1 MSYIPIN
8 DSVRIPMI
16 ELRIHFARSGG
27 PGGVVNRLD
36 TKVEVRWAPAKSE
49 ALNDADRTWLLARL
63 KDRLTGDGDLIV
75 ISSKSREQAKN
86 RSEAIATLA
95 QTVRDALVRPKGGGA
110 RAARADASPNGRRG
124 GKSAAKKTGKSG
136 RPAAA
141 RRAKAK
147 KPAAKKRGRG

>member
-36 TKVEVRWAPAKSE
+36 TKVEVRWSPSKSE
-49 ALNDADRTWLLARL
+49 ALNDADRLWVIDQL
-63 KDRLTGDGDLIV
+63 KDRLSGEGDLIV
-75 ISSKSREQAKN
+75 VSSKSREQAKN

-95 QTVRDALVRPKGGGA
+95 QTVRDALVRPKGGKV
-110 RAARADASPNGRRG
+110 P
-124 GKSAAKKTGKSG
+124 AKKTAAKTSARGK
-136 RPAAA
+136 P
-141 RRAKAK
+141 AK
-147 KPAAKKRGRG
+147 KPAKKRARG

>member
-36 TKVEVRWAPAKSE
+36 TKVEVRWSPSKSE
-49 ALNDADRTWLLARL
+49 ALNPADREWVMSQL
-63 KDRLTGDGDLIV
+63 KDRLSGEGDLV
-75 ISSKSREQAKN
+75 VVSSKSREQAKN

-95 QTVRDALVRPKGGGA
+95 QTVRDALVRPKGVKAGKKPTGGA
-110 RAARADASPNGRRG
+110 
-124 GKSAAKKTGKSG
+124 AAKTAKS
-136 RPAAA
+136 
-141 RRAKAK
+141 AKAK
-147 KPAAKKRGRG
+147 KPAKKRARG

>member
-36 TKVEVRWAPAKSE
+36 TKVEVRWSPSKSE
-49 ALNDADRTWLLARL
+49 ALNDADREWVMSQL
-63 KDRLTGDGDLIV
+63 KDRLSGEGDLV
-75 ISSKSREQAKN
+75 VVSSKSREQAKN

-95 QTVRDALVRPKGGGA
+95 QTVRDALVRPKGA
-110 RAARADASPNGRRG
+110 KVPAPKKAA
-124 GKSAAKKTGKSG
+124 KSATAAKS
-136 RPAAA
+136 
-141 RRAKAK
+141 AKAK
-147 KPAAKKRGRG
+147 KPAKKRARG

>member
-36 TKVEVRWAPAKSE
+36 TKVEVRWSPSKSE
-49 ALNDADRTWLLARL
+49 ALNPADREWVMSQL
-63 KDRLTGDGDLIV
+63 KDRLSGEGDLIV
-75 ISSKSREQAKN
+75 VSSKSREQAKN

-95 QTVRDALVRPKGGGA
+95 QTVRDALVRPKGA
-110 RAARADASPNGRRG
+110 KA
-124 GKSAAKKTGKSG
+124 GKK
-136 RPAAA
+136 PAAA
-141 RRAKAK
+141 AKTAKGARAK
-147 KPAAKKRGRG
+147 KPAKKRARG

>member
-36 TKVEVRWAPAKSE
+36 TKVEVRWSPSRSE
-49 ALNDADRTWLLARL
+49 ALNDSDREWILGRL
-63 KDRLTGDGDLIV
+63 KDQLTGEGDLV
-75 ISSKSREQAKN
+75 VVSSKSREQAKN

-95 QTVRDALVRPKGGGA
+95 QTVRDALVRPKG
-110 RAARADASPNGRRG
+110 
-124 GKSAAKKTGKSG
+124 SAAKKK
-136 RPAAA
+136 PAAA
-141 RRAKAK
+141 KRATAKAK
-147 KPAAKKRGRG
+147 KPAPKKRARG

>member
-36 TKVEVRWAPAKSE
+36 TKVEVRWSPSKSE
-49 ALNDADRTWLLARL
+49 ALNPADREWVMSQL
-63 KDRLTGDGDLIV
+63 KDRLSGEGDLIV
-75 ISSKSREQAKN
+75 VSSKSREQAKN

-95 QTVRDALVRPKGGGA
+95 QTVRDALVRPKGGKVPA
-110 RAARADASPNGRRG
+110 P
-124 GKSAAKKTGKSG
+124 KKTAAKTSARSSASAKS
-136 RPAAA
+136 
-141 RRAKAK
+141 K
-147 KPAAKKRGRG
+147 KPAKKRARG

>member
-36 TKVEVRWAPAKSE
+36 TKVEVRWSPSKSE
-49 ALNDADRTWLLARL
+49 ALNDADRLWVIAQL
-63 KDRLTGDGDLIV
+63 KDRLSGEGDLV
-75 ISSKSREQAKN
+75 VVSSKSREQAKN

-95 QTVRDALVRPKGGGA
+95 QTVRDALIRPKGA
-110 RAARADASPNGRRG
+110 
-124 GKSAAKKTGKSG
+124 GKLPAAKK
-136 RPAAA
+136 PAAKTSA
-141 RRAKAK
+141 KAKAK
-147 KPAAKKRGRG
+147 KPAKKRARG

>member
-36 TKVEVRWAPAKSE
+36 TKVEVRWSPSKSE
-49 ALNDADRTWLLARL
+49 ALNDADREWVIGQL
-63 KDRLTGDGDLIV
+63 KDRLSGEGDLV
-75 ISSKSREQAKN
+75 VVSSKSREQAKN

-95 QTVRDALVRPKGGGA
+95 QTVRDALVRPKGA
-110 RAARADASPNGRRG
+110 KLPKKAAAAPKKAA
-124 GKSAAKKTGKSG
+124 KSAT
-136 RPAAA
+136 
-141 RRAKAK
+141 AKAK
-147 KPAAKKRGRG
+147 KPAKKRARG

>member
-36 TKVEVRWAPAKSE
+36 TKVEVRWSPSKSE
-49 ALNDADRTWLLARL
+49 ALNDADRLWVISQL
-63 KDRLTGDGDLIV
+63 KDRLSGEGDLV
-75 ISSKSREQAKN
+75 VVSSKSREQAKN

-95 QTVRDALVRPKGGGA
+95 QTVRDALVRPKGG
-110 RAARADASPNGRRG
+110 
-124 GKSAAKKTGKSG
+124 KL
-136 RPAAA
+136 PA
-141 RRAKAK
+141 AK
-147 KPAAKKRGRG
+147 KPAAKTSARAKSKKPARPAKKRARG

>member
-36 TKVEVRWAPAKSE
+36 TKVEVRWSPSKSE
-49 ALNDADRTWLLARL
+49 ALNDADRLWVIAQL
-63 KDRLTGDGDLIV
+63 KDRLSGEGDLV
-75 ISSKSREQAKN
+75 VVSSKSREQAKN

-95 QTVRDALVRPKGGGA
+95 QTVRDALIRPKGA
-110 RAARADASPNGRRG
+110 
-124 GKSAAKKTGKSG
+124 GKL
-136 RPAAA
+136 P
-141 RRAKAK
+141 AK
-147 KPAAKKRGRG
+147 KPAAKTSAKAKAKRPAAKPAKKRARG

>member
-36 TKVEVRWAPAKSE
+36 TKVEVRWSPSKSE
-49 ALNDADRTWLLARL
+49 ALNDADREWVISQLR
-63 KDRLTGDGDLIV
+63 DRLSGDGDLIV
-75 ISSKSREQAKN
+75 VSSKSREQAKN

-95 QTVRDALVRPKGGGA
+95 QTVRDALVRPKGGKA
-110 RAARADASPNGRRG
+110 P
-124 GKSAAKKTGKSG
+124 AAKKTAAKTSAKSS
-136 RPAAA
+136 AS
-141 RRAKAK
+141 KSK
-147 KPAAKKRGRG
+147 KPAKPAKKRARG

>member
-36 TKVEVRWAPAKSE
+36 TKVEVRWSPSKSE
-49 ALNDADRTWLLARL
+49 ALNDADREWVISQL
-63 KDRLTGDGDLIV
+63 KDRLSGDGDLIV
-75 ISSKSREQAKN
+75 VSSKSREQAKN

-95 QTVRDALVRPKGGGA
+95 QTVRDALVRPKGGKAPAKKAPA
-110 RAARADASPNGRRG
+110 RASATA
-124 GKSAAKKTGKSG
+124 KS
-136 RPAAA
+136 
-141 RRAKAK
+141 K
-147 KPAAKKRGRG
+147 KPAKKRARG

>member
-36 TKVEVRWAPAKSE
+36 TKVEVRWSPSKSE
-49 ALNDADRTWLLARL
+49 ALNDADREWVIGKL
-63 KDRLTGDGDLIV
+63 KDRLSGEGDLIV
-75 ISSKSREQAKN
+75 VSSKSREQAKN

-95 QTVRDALVRPKGGGA
+95 QTVRDALVRPKGGKA
-110 RAARADASPNGRRG
+110 PAPKKA
-124 GKSAAKKTGKSG
+124 AAKTSARSSASAKSK
-136 RPAAA
+136 RP
-141 RRAKAK
+141 
-147 KPAAKKRGRG
+147 AKKRARG

>member
-36 TKVEVRWAPAKSE
+36 TKVEVRWSPAKSE
-49 ALNDADRTWLLARL
+49 ALDDDARAWIMDKL
-63 KDRLTGDGDLIV
+63 KDRLSGEGDLV
-75 ISSKSREQAKN
+75 VVSSKSREQAKN

-95 QTVRDALVRPKGGGA
+95 QTVREALVRPKGA
-110 RAARADASPNGRRG
+110 KVAKTATKKPAAR
-124 GKSAAKKTGKSG
+124 

-141 RRAKAK
+141 RGTKAK
-147 KPAAKKRGRG
+147 KPAKKRARG